1 VNSGPTHLKVFTDT
15 TRLRGRGWLWLAAFA
30 AALALYVLTLS
41 PDLVWQDSGDYQWQV
56 ARLSW
61 PPDGDSVWCRPGRK

>member
-1 VNSGPTHLKVFTDT
+1 MNSGPTHLKVFADT

-41 PDLVWQDSGDYQWQV
+41 PDLVWQDSGDYQWQA

-61 PPDGDSVWCRPGRK
+61 PPDGDSVWCRPGRR